1 MAQVSVLNEL
11 TTILCNFESIDTHNI
26 AFAGD
31 FDNIFFDTSLD
42 AKGGTPT
49 LKSRDLLIN

>member
-42 AKGGTPT
+42 AKGRLMWYVENKKP
-49 LKSRDLLIN
+49 